1 MVGGQPVT
9 QGEAEEGEPPCK
21 TARSGYIVMVIDGE
35 TFRVPEEDVPK
46 VYDEEDDGQ
55 VPPIE
60 QVHEGMQ
67 REFQLMT
74 DLEVSEKNHRT
85 DVSSGKKIWTTRWC
99 HRRKGAGVRSRFV
112 VKQFRDTDWE
122 TAFSGVPGLVVVRV
136 LLCISTILESSA
148 VPVTSVAFIS
158 TPLHDAEF
166 IEPPIEDDSDSRYVW
181 KLHPSRK
188 EGSAP
193 TPKRRECTTDR
204 QSAPPI
210 FFSHHRFPP
219 TPNFHRKELQIKL
232 FVHLFVGVSCQAE

>member
-1 MVGGQPVT
+1 MVGAQPVT

-85 DVSSGKKIWTTRWC
+85 DVSSGKMIWTTRWC

-148 VPVTSVAFIS
+148 VPG
-158 TPLHDAEF
+158 D
-166 IEPPIEDDSDSRYVW
+166 
-181 KLHPSRK
+181 
-188 EGSAP
+188 
-193 TPKRRECTTDR
+193 
-204 QSAPPI
+204 
-210 FFSHHRFPP
+210 FSG
-219 TPNFHRKELQIKL
+219 
-232 FVHLFVGVSCQAE
+232 VHKHTIA